1 MTSDTG
7 NLSVDHLAQTH
18 EVFNQSRPLLDYNA
32 YDNDTALREAV
43 SRHGAAWAEDSLS
56 AHGALTGS
64 ASVIEWGFLANE
76 FKPQF
81 ESHDRQGYRVDR
93 VRYHDAYHQLMRL
106 ALEQAGLH
114 CTPWTEP
121 GPGAHV
127 ARAARYYLQAQV
139 ESGHGCPVTMTF
151 ASVPTLRLTPAVAE
165 QWLPGVL
172 ARGYDPRNVP
182 HTEKNALTIG
192 MGMTEKQ
199 GGSDVRANTTT
210 ARALA
215 AGGPG
220 GAYELV
226 GHKWFTSA
234 PMCDGFLVLGQTAGG
249 LSCFLVPRWR
259 PDGSKNPIQVQRLK
273 NKMGNVAN
281 ASSEIELR
289 GALGWMVGEEGR
301 GVPAIIEM
309 VAMTRFDCMIGSSA
323 GQRQAVAQAVNHAR
337 ERSVFGK
344 RLIEQPL
351 MRNVLADL
359 HLEAEGSL
367 AMTMRMGEALDR
379 SLAPGGDEHEKLL
392 LRLGLPTGKY
402 WICKRTPGHAYEA
415 MECLGGNGVT
425 EDFILARL
433 YRDAPINAIWEGS
446 GNVQALDML
455 RALSRSPEV
464 LEAWYSELGKT
475 RGQSAALD
483 DAVVRVQRALADHN
497 EVEYR
502 ARRIVDQLAV
512 TMQSSLLLQAGNHA
526 VADAFIASRVEQS
539 GDRNFG
545 TLPRGLDL
553 DTILQRAD
561 PRPV

>member
-1 MTSDTG
+1 MSKDTG
-7 NLSVDHLAQTH
+7 TLSANYLARTH
-18 EVFNQSRPLLDYNA
+18 EVINQSQALVDYNS
-32 YDNDTALREAV
+32 YDHDTALREAV
-43 SRHGAAWAEDSLS
+43 RRHGAHWAEDSLS
-56 AHGALTGS
+56 AHGVETGS
-64 ASVIEWGFLANE
+64 ARVIEWGYLANE
-76 FKPQF
+76 YKPQF
-81 ESHDRQGYRVDR
+81 ESHDRQGYRVDK
-93 VRYHDAYHQLMRL
+93 VRYHESYHRLMSL

-114 CTPWTEP
+114 SSPWTDP

-127 ARAARYYLQAQV
+127 ARAARYYLQGQV

-151 ASVPTLRLTPAVAE
+151 ASVPTLRLTPGIADE
-165 QWLPGVL
+165 WLPKVL
-172 ARGYDPRNVP
+172 ARGYDPRNIP
-182 HTEKNALTIG
+182 HTGKTALTIG

-199 GGSDVRANTTT
+199 GGSDVRANTTV
-210 ARALA
+210 ARPL
-215 AGGPG
+215 GEPGPG
-220 GAYELV
+220 NAYELV

-234 PMCDGFLVLGQTAGG
+234 PMCDAFLVLGQAVGG

-309 VAMTRFDCMIGSSA
+309 VAMTRFDCMIGSTA
-323 GQRQAVAQAVNHAR
+323 GQRQAVAQAVNHALD
-337 ERSVFGK
+337 RSVFGR
-344 RLIEQPL
+344 RLIDQPL

-359 HLEAEGSL
+359 HLEVEGSL
-367 AMTMRMGEALDR
+367 AFTMRMGEALDR
-379 SLAPGGDEHEKLL
+379 SLAPGGDDHEKLL

-402 WICKRTPGHAYEA
+402 WICKRTPFHAYEA

-425 EDFILARL
+425 EDFNLARL

-455 RALSRSPEV
+455 RALGRSPEV
-464 LEAWYSELGKT
+464 LDAWYTELGKT
-475 RGQSAALD
+475 RGVSAALD
-483 DAVVRVQRALADHN
+483 SAVQGVQRALADTD

-502 ARRIVDQLAV
+502 ARRTVDQLAL
-512 TMQSSLLLQAGNHA
+512 TMQASLLLQAGNLA
-526 VADAFIASRVEQS
+526 VADAFIASRLAQTGE
-539 GDRNFG
+539 RNFG

-553 DTILQRAD
+553 DTLLQRAN
-561 PRPV
+561 PRAG